1 MLNSRLTSEAKVGAS
16 VPARERRGVVIVIRC
31 VVAFSKKRSMIL
43 SALSILTFFLWSS
56 VAFAQTLSLT
66 FDDGLNPATEP
77 NAQLWNKQIV
87 SPKSAFDDPLYASE
101 PDILPAGE
109 SIVWVKAKERG
120 IQNLRYP
127 GEDSVYEEPKPV
139 RWVFCHSGWSND
151 SSS

>member
-1 MLNSRLTSEAKVGAS
+1 
-16 VPARERRGVVIVIRC
+16 
-31 VVAFSKKRSMIL
+31 MIL
-43 SALSILTFFLWSS
+43 SALSILTFFLWSL

-66 FDDGLNPATEP
+66 FDDGLNPA
-77 NAQLWNKQIV
+77 
-87 SPKSAFDDPLYASE
+87 SE
-101 PDILPAGE
+101 PDTLPAGE
-109 SIVWVKAKERG
+109 SIVWAKAKERG